1 MSASLVHPRAIVS
14 GDRLILAAVW
24 AAALGT
30 IGALI
35 NADQWSSIP
44 LFLVAV
50 GLGAVF
56 LLTRFGFNGAF
67 RAFLNR
73 GDGAEL
79 SAGLLI
85 AAIAALVI
93 IPVSAAI
100 PGYSGFVAPLGLPL
114 IGGAALFGIG
124 MQLGN
129 GCGSGTICH
138 AGGGSRRM
146 WVTIPFFALGGVL
159 GTLILPASLR
169 LPAFAPIGFSDWFG
183 SLGGLITTLALLAA
197 LAAVLLRRS
206 PMPSLPQLRTAA
218 IIGILAAL
226 AFLFS
231 GQPWG
236 VTMGLTLWGAKF
248 LTVVNADFGNAI
260 AQSEFWNWDGARQAL
275 TGPILAQDSSL
286 MDIGVILGAALV
298 AAHRG
303 SFRRQ
308 PWPAFRGIIA
318 SAIGGLLMGFGGRL
332 SFGCNIGALIGGI
345 SSGSLHGFVW
355 LLAAMPGCWI
365 GIRLRPLAGLS
376 RE

>member
-1 MSASLVHPRAIVS
+1 MSASLANARPIVS
-14 GDRLILAAVW
+14 TDRSILAGVW
-24 AAALGT
+24 VALLGT

-35 NADQWSSIP
+35 NADQWASIP
-44 LFLVAV
+44 LLLVAV

-56 LLTRFGFNGAF
+56 LRTRFGFTSAF
-67 RAFLNR
+67 RAFLDR

-85 AAIAALVI
+85 AAIAALVV
-93 IPVSAAI
+93 IPLSAGT
-100 PGYSGFVAPLGLPL
+100 PGYSGFVAPIGLPV

-124 MQLGN
+124 MQLAN

-146 WVTIPFFALGGVL
+146 WITIPFFALGGVV
-159 GTLILPASLR
+159 GTLILPAALR
-169 LPAFAPIGFSDWFG
+169 LPAFAPVNFADRFG
-183 SLGGLITTLALLAA
+183 TLGGVAATLALTAA
-197 LAAVLLRRS
+197 LAAFLLRRS
-206 PMPSLPQLRTAA
+206 PMPSRSQLRAA
-218 IIGILAAL
+218 ASIGILAAI
-226 AFLFS
+226 AFLLS

-248 LTVVNADFGNAI
+248 LTALNAHLGSTI
-260 AQSEFWNWDGARQAL
+260 VQSEFWNWDGARQAL
-275 TGPILAQDSSL
+275 AGPILAQDSSL

-303 SFRRQ
+303 SFSRQ
-308 PWPAFRGIIA
+308 PWPPLRGVFA

-365 GIRLRPLAGLS
+365 GMRLRPLAGLS
-376 RE
+376 RS